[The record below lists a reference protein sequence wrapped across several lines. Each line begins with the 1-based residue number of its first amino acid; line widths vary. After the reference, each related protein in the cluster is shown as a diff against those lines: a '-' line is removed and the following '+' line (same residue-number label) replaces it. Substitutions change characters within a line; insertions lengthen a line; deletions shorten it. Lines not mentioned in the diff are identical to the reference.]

1 MIITILSIFAVV
13 FIMNLSFYLIFAKS
27 GSHNESNKN
36 VVNQEDNSSR
46 SINADNNNDS
56 RGADNN
62 DSNHSNDN
70 NHNNNATS
78 VQNYAKLMIPV
89 QQNIQTTPITSD
101 PNLVSVPE
109 RKNCAKNLSERPNP
123 IEYLT
128 YFNCGHV
135 HILSNGTVLRQFSL
149 IISENNVIP
158 ISDIQSKDPVLFNA
172 WTFNNTIPGPTMR
185 MTEGDHVEIT
195 VYNSNSSKHPHSL
208 HMHSIH
214 PGMIDGVYGMAGSIL
229 PGGHYTYSF
238 TASPAGL
245 YPYHC
250 HVSPVQ
256 THINHGLYGAI
267 IIDPKLPR
275 SPAKEMVML
284 MNGYN
289 LKDDYSSNESAAVL
303 RPPTAAELRTNFEKA
318 TESEGVSGA
327 DNNQIY
333 SVNGPA
339 FIYRD
344 HPIQLVTGQP
354 YRIYLLNML
363 EFDKVNSFH
372 LHGNMFEYYPAG
384 TGMSPSYRTDIV
396 ELGQGDRGIIEFNY
410 TQPGLYMFHAH
421 INEFTDLGWMGMFN
435 VQDRADAVS
444 TMLPANHSVLPTFP
458 SSPAFLPNIV
468 QTPKADMNGDVSG
481 NGRAATFDGKN
492 SISSAEKGFCNN
504 VDNTVEAIAGCKSSS
519 FSNNPNPR
527 QFTVDYSI
535 IKDPVTVG
543 DATYMSIT
551 VRDKYT
557 DEPISDVL
565 VLLTIEPP
573 NSNPYIDKTTT
584 RTTHTD
590 KDGHATFTVQIGPRS
605 STGIYN
611 TNLEIRKDSYDSK
624 LQKVFHVL

>member
-1 MIITILSIFAVV
+1 MIEKRLPLIYTAGIMIITILSIFAVV
-13 FIMNLSFYLIFAKS
+13 STMNLSFYLIFAKS

-36 VVNQEDNSSR
+36 VVNQEANSSR
-46 SINADNNNDS
+46 SINANNNNDS
-56 RGADNN
+56 READNN
-62 DSNHSNDN
+62 DSNHSNDS

-78 VQNYAKLMIPV
+78 VQNDAKLMIPV

-149 IISENNVIP
+149 IISENDVIP

-214 PGMIDGVYGMAGSIL
+214 PGIIDGVYGMAGSIL

-435 VQDRADAVS
+435 VQDRADAAS
-444 TMLPANHSVLPTFP
+444 T
-458 SSPAFLPNIV
+458 
-468 QTPKADMNGDVSG
+468 
-481 NGRAATFDGKN
+481 ATFDGKN

-504 VDNTVEAIAGCKSSS
+504 VDNTAGAIAGCKPSS

-543 DATYMSIT
+543 DATYMSVT

-573 NSNPYIDKTTT
+573 NSNPSIDKTTT
-584 RTTHTD
+584 RTTYTD
-590 KDGHATFTVQIGPRS
+590 KDGHATFIVQIGPRS
-605 STGIYN
+605 GTGIYN
-611 TNLEIRKDSYDSK
+611 TNLEIRKDNYDSK

>member
-13 FIMNLSFYLIFAKS
+13 STMNLSFYLIFAKS

-36 VVNQEDNSSR
+36 VVNQEANSSR
-46 SINADNNNDS
+46 SINANNNNDS
-56 RGADNN
+56 READNN
-62 DSNHSNDN
+62 DSNHSNDS

-78 VQNYAKLMIPV
+78 VQNDAKLMIPV

-149 IISENNVIP
+149 IISENDVIP

-214 PGMIDGVYGMAGSIL
+214 PGIIDGVYGMAGSIL

-284 MNGYN
+284 MSGYN

-435 VQDRADAVS
+435 VQDRADAAS
-444 TMLPANHSVLPTFP
+444 T
-458 SSPAFLPNIV
+458 
-468 QTPKADMNGDVSG
+468 
-481 NGRAATFDGKN
+481 ATFDGKN

-504 VDNTVEAIAGCKSSS
+504 VDNTAGAIAGCKPSS

-543 DATYMSIT
+543 DATYMSVT

-573 NSNPYIDKTTT
+573 NSNPSIDKTTT
-584 RTTHTD
+584 RTTYTD
-590 KDGHATFTVQIGPRS
+590 KDGHATFIVQIGPRS
-605 STGIYN
+605 GTGIYN
-611 TNLEIRKDSYDSK
+611 TNLEIRKDNYDSK